1 MIQRLDA
8 IEEDEMKKMQERRGD
23 SRSRGR
29 GANDP
34 RGAKRRRR
42 PAKKA

>member
-1 MIQRLDA
+1 VQRLDA
-8 IEEDEMKKMQERRGD
+8 IEEEEMKKMQERRGD
-23 SRSRGR
+23 SRGRGR
-29 GANDP
+29 GDG